1 MSYCS
6 NIFIKR
12 ILLIINRTT
21 KGYFYYSKDS
31 IILGVMSGL
40 LLSMGRLTSFLCHSK
55 RNETPKLKYDNT
67 T

>member
-1 MSYCS
+1 MSYYS

-31 IILGVMSGL
+31 IILEVMSGL
-40 LLSMGRLTSFLCHSK
+40 LLSMGRLT
-55 RNETPKLKYDNT
+55 
-67 T
+67 